1 MIVAVDASALVA
13 LALGEPEREEVEACL
28 RDADG
33 AFATPINITEA
44 GLTLV
49 LRDGRF
55 TPEQYERWLSDLRVS
70 ERGIDGTAAL
80 RAYLQYGKG
89 VHRARLN
96 LGDCYAYALAKALD
110 APLLYKGDDFA
121 FTDVRS
127 ALQPT

>member
-13 LALGEPEREEVEACL
+13 LALDEPEREAVESCL
-28 RDADG
+28 HEAQD

-44 GLTLV
+44 GLTLI

-55 TPEQYERWLSDLRVS
+55 TADQYELWLSHLGVT
-70 ERGIDGTAAL
+70 EMGIDGSAAL

-110 APLLYKGDDFA
+110 APLLYKGDDFS
-121 FTDVRS
+121 FTDIRP

>member
-28 RDADG
+28 RDADD
-33 AFATPINITEA
+33 AFATPLNITEA
-44 GLTLV
+44 GLTLI

-55 TPEQYERWLSDLRVS
+55 TPQQYERWLSDLRVT
-70 ERGIDGTAAL
+70 EMGIDAAAAL
-80 RAYLQYGKG
+80 RVYLQYGKG

-96 LGDCYAYALAKALD
+96 LGDCFAYALAKTLD

-121 FTDVRS
+121 LTDIRS

>member
-1 MIVAVDASALVA
+1 VIVAVDASALVA

-28 RDADG
+28 RDAED

-55 TPEQYERWLSDLRVS
+55 TPEQYERWLSGLRVT
-70 ERGIDGTAAL
+70 EMGIDGAAAL

-110 APLLYKGDDFA
+110 APLLYKGDDFT
-121 FTDVRS
+121 FTDIRS